1 MGAGRWTGCGQAQG
15 PNKCCMTA
23 LAATP
28 GLAAAAELLT
38 SLSTFQLDPQAD
50 KPRSRL
56 QLSEH
61 APVDARCLHLERDQS
76 NEGDPSWLGFGELQ

>member
-1 MGAGRWTGCGQAQG
+1 MQAQG
-15 PNKCCMTA
+15 PNKCCMTS
-23 LAATP
+23 LAVTS

-61 APVDARCLHLERDQS
+61 APVDARCLHLERDDQS
-76 NEGDPSWLGFGELQ
+76 DGSDPSWLGFGKLQ